1 MHTKDSFIVIN
12 VLITLVLCFAAM
24 IEFLMNFWLCLVLPA
39 LLIGATVLLCEFR
52 RKSAE
57 DSRFRKHEIISR
69 IISIL
74 TAAMLMLPTV
84 MSVGFNSSKSCYGL
98 KLFVFSCGAE
108 NIRQNRTQALPKK
121 LPPNCEDYYFRLSH
135 GLQKMEFSAASAV
148 VKFSTDND
156 TLAAY
161 EAEIIE
167 NGYKPVK
174 PDVTFA
180 KFVREYE
187 LTEDDI
193 TVYLDNP
200 SSLHYDYLYKKGV
213 PYFVLNALDDNM
225 AAEFNRDFTVYD
237 FSEKLGFSA
246 GCIINYDKGIVL
258 FWA

>member
-1 MHTKDSFIVIN
+1 MYTKDIFIVIN
-12 VLITLVLCFAAM
+12 ILTLLLLCFSAM
-24 IEFLMNFWLCLVLPA
+24 LVFFINILLCMALFA
-39 LLIGATVLLCEFR
+39 LLLAATISFGVFLK
-52 RKSAE
+52 KSAE
-57 DSRFRKHEIISR
+57 DTRYKKHVLISR
-69 IISIL
+69 VISII
-74 TAAMLMLPTV
+74 TAAAIIFPMV
-84 MSVGFNSSKSCYGL
+84 MCIGFNNNKACYGL
-98 KLFVFSCGAE
+98 KLFVFSCGE
-108 NIRQNRTQALPKK
+108 QNITQNRAKALPKT
-121 LPPNCEDYYFRLSH
+121 LPDNCENYYFILSH
-135 GLQKMEFSAASAV
+135 GIKKMDLSAASAV

-167 NGYKPVK
+167 NGYKPVN

-180 KFVREYE
+180 SFVREYE

-213 PYFVLNALDDNM
+213 PCFVLEKIDDNI
-225 AAEFNRDFTVYD
+225 AGEFNRDFTVYD

-246 GCIINYDKGIVL
+246 GCMLDYTNGIVI